1 MTAPD
6 RLDAARAAL
15 AAAELRT
22 GVRSRDQ
29 RAPRESVW
37 SQTGGGVSRGPAH
50 DEVPAEPFTAILD
63 GGRLPVGAA
72 SVVAGSR
79 SLLLALL
86 AASQQ
91 DGDWLAVVGMP
102 TLGLLAA
109 VDAGVA
115 PDRLAIVPDVAGR
128 GAETVAALVDGMAYV
143 VVGPA
148 AGLTPAERRQL
159 TARARERGSGVVATA
174 EWEHAALRLDA
185 AARWSGVDA
194 GAGYLKRCEL
204 DVDRK
209 ARGHT
214 ERWTL
219 TLPMPDLDPF
229 NPAQAGAARRARSDS
244 GDTRRLRAVS

>member
-29 RAPRESVW
+29 RPPRGSAWSETGRGAGQGLSHEEAPA
-37 SQTGGGVSRGPAH
+37 G
-50 DEVPAEPFTAILD
+50 PFTAILD

-109 VDAGVA
+109 FDAGVA
-115 PDRLAIVPDVAGR
+115 LDRLVIVPDVAGR
-128 GAETVAALVDGMAYV
+128 GGVTVAALLDGMAYV
-143 VVGPA
+143 VVGPDVA
-148 AGLTPAERRQL
+148 LTPAERRQL
-159 TARARERGSGVVATA
+159 AARARERGSGVVATA

-209 ARGHT
+209 ARGHA

-219 TLPMPDLDPF
+219 TLPIPELDPF
-229 NPAQAGAARRARSDS
+229 NPARAGSARRVRSDS
-244 GDTRRLRAVS
+244 RGSRPLRAVS